1 MFLVFLLFVLQ
12 IIDMNRK
19 AFISPVFFPLIYFH
33 TSPCF
38 RVSLRLSPLFFVCL
52 SGLRSRCPPA
62 PSLGAGMTSSHRCL
76 VLRVPIHHPDHHRRH
91 QQHHLR
97 THTGTHTHTD
107 CMQIKGEVRK
117 WTPTPPLVPQ
127 DCKLKGKKGV
137 NHRATHVGGER
148 EDPAGLGRNPWPV
161 HFQQYISINHC
172 REMWWVRLHAPE
184 GKTTTT

>member
-1 MFLVFLLFVLQ
+1 MISELNRFWSDTQKNNNILLWLLPLQILNYSVFMFCFLVFLLFVLK

-38 RVSLRLSPLFFVCL
+38 HVSLCLSPLFFVCL

-97 THTGTHTHTD
+97 THAGTHTHTD

-117 WTPTPPLVPQ
+117 WTPIPRST
-127 DCKLKGKKGV
+127 
-137 NHRATHVGGER
+137 
-148 EDPAGLGRNPWPV
+148 GL
-161 HFQQYISINHC
+161 Q
-172 REMWWVRLHAPE
+172 A
-184 GKTTTT
+184 